1 MAIRPT
7 FNLKHFE
14 QLAASMMNLLAS
26 VQDVIT
32 DYNVGSVNRTM
43 LEAVAMELEEL
54 YYRTYQ
60 GILDGIPAGV
70 YEDFGFGQIPATPA
84 VGNVTF
90 SRSTPA
96 VATYTIPAGTI
107 VSTASGIRFQT
118 TEDATILIG
127 NTSVGAQV
135 SAVTPGEDGNVDGGS
150 IVLMT
155 TAVLGVETVTND
167 APTAGGADVE
177 TADAQKARF
186 AEFIVSLARSPING
200 IEAGAKT
207 VRLTDSTGL
216 IIEQVVL
223 AKVVEP
229 YLLDSTEPIGIAS
242 LYIDNGSGGAST
254 DLVTKTQQVI
264 DGYIDEH
271 GVAIMG
277 YRAAGVVI
285 NVIAVTLFS
294 QAVTALVTLDPGA
307 DQDTVDTSLRNAIAA
322 VFNGI
327 NISSGLDWPTLL
339 SAMMVV
345 AGVKTVSLTV
355 PSASVG
361 GQLGKRL
368 RPGTITLTYQ

>member
-14 QLAASMMNLLAS
+14 QLAASMMNLMAS
-26 VQDVIT
+26 VQASIT
-32 DYNVGSVNRTM
+32 DYNIGSVNRTM
-43 LEAVAMELEEL
+43 LESVAMELEEL

-60 GILDGIPAGV
+60 AILDGIPAGV
-70 YEDFGFGQIPATPA
+70 FEAFGFGQIPATPA

-96 VATYTIPAGTI
+96 PATYTIPAGTI
-107 VSTASGIRFQT
+107 VSTASGVRFQT
-118 TEDATILIG
+118 TEDATILLG
-127 NTSVGAQV
+127 NASVGAQI
-135 SAVTPGEDGNVDGGS
+135 SAMDVGVDGNVAGGS
-150 IVLMT
+150 IVLLT
-155 TAVLGVETVTND
+155 VSVLGVEAVTND
-167 APTAGGADVE
+167 APTSGGAGEE

-186 AEFIVSLARSPING
+186 TEFIQGLARSPING

-207 VRLTDSTGL
+207 VRLTDSSDL
-216 IIEQVVL
+216 ITEQVAL

-229 YLLDSTEPIGIAS
+229 YLLDPTEPIGIAT
-242 LYIDNGSGGAST
+242 LYIDNGSGGASPA
-254 DLVTKTQQVI
+254 LVVKTQQII
-264 DGYIDEH
+264 DGYVDEH
-271 GVAIMG
+271 GISVMG

-285 NVIAVTLFS
+285 NVVAVTLFS

-307 DQDTVDTSLRNAIAA
+307 DHDTVDASLRNAIAA
-322 VFNGI
+322 VFNSI
-327 NISSGLDWPTLL
+327 NISAGLDWPTLL

-345 AGVKTVSLTV
+345 AGVETIQLTV
-355 PSASVG
+355 PPVSVA